1 MRPAAPTH
9 AKKHIMSM
17 SERRVVLTGMGVVTP
32 IGNDVP
38 TFWQSLTAG
47 RSGISRFTAFDS
59 TNFACKI
66 AGEVRDFEPGQFF
79 KNPKSAKRTDR
90 FTQFAMAG
98 AKMALADSGIDLEKV
113 DRNRFGVMIGS
124 GIGGLASM
132 EEECQRLLERGPS
145 RVSPFTI
152 AMMISNMASG
162 IVSMEY
168 DLRGPNMCIVT
179 ACATANNSLGEAWRI
194 IKFGD
199 ADGFIAGG
207 CEATITPLG
216 IAGFSA
222 MKAVSCRNDE
232 PERAC
237 RPFDRD
243 RDGFIMSEGAGIMI
257 LEEYEHAKRRGAQI
271 YCEISGYGCTA
282 DAYHMTAPMPE
293 GDGAARAMKIAMG
306 HGRVNPEDIDYIN
319 AHATSTGLGDICE
332 TKAIKTALGAHAKT
346 TMVSAT
352 KSMTGHLLGAAGGV
366 ELAACALAIRHGVV
380 PPTINLENPDPECDL
395 DCVPNVAREAK
406 LRTVL
411 SNSFGFGGH
420 NATLLI
426 KAMD

>member
-1 MRPAAPTH
+1 
-9 AKKHIMSM
+9 
-17 SERRVVLTGMGVVTP
+17 MGVVSP
-32 IGNDVP
+32 VGNDLE
-38 TFWQSLTAG
+38 TFWTSLVEG
-47 RSGISRFTAFDS
+47 RSGIGRFEAFDS
-59 TNFACKI
+59 TAFDCKI
-66 AGEVRDFEPGQFF
+66 AGEVRGFEPAKFF
-79 KNPKSAKRTDR
+79 KNPKSARRTDR

-98 AKMALADSGIDLEKV
+98 TRMALEDSGIDLDRV
-113 DRNRFGVMIGS
+113 DRTRFGVMIGS
-124 GIGGLASM
+124 GIGGLYSM
-132 EEECQRLLERGPS
+132 EQEAQRLLERGPS

-162 IVSMEY
+162 MVSMEY

-199 ADGFIAGG
+199 ADAFIAGG

-216 IAGFSA
+216 IAGFAS
-222 MKAVSCRNDE
+222 MKALSLRNDE
-232 PERAC
+232 PEKAC

-243 RDGFIMSEGAGIMI
+243 RDGFVMSEGAGIVV
-257 LEEYEHAKRRGAQI
+257 LEEYEHAKNRGAKI
-271 YCEISGYGCTA
+271 YCELSGYGCTA

-293 GDGAARAMKIAMG
+293 GEGAARAMTIAMK
-306 HGRVNPEDIDYIN
+306 HGGVMPSEIDYIN

-332 TKAIKTALGAHAKT
+332 TRAIKLALGEHART
-346 TMVSAT
+346 VAVSAT
-352 KSMTGHLLGAAGGV
+352 KSTTGHLLGAAGGV
-366 ELAACALAIRHGVV
+366 ELAACALAIKAGVI

-406 LRTVL
+406 LRLVL

-420 NATLLI
+420 NATLLL
-426 KAMD
+426 KAIE